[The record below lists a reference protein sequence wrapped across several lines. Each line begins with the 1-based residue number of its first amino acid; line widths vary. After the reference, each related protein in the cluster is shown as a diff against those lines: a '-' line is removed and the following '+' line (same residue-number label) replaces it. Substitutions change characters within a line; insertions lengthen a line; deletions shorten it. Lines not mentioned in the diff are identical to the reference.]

1 MGLNF
6 HIKNNN
12 LKANGEGF
20 VCDISDKYWK
30 NYLIKLNKIDEIS
43 EIETLMISRKIHRFI
58 VIKTIYVLED
68 YRNEGLG
75 KEILTKI
82 ITTLA
87 KTNSCFLLVAD
98 TTNSNKFNLIK
109 WYENIGFE
117 IPKSQKYAE
126 NPLMYYLL

>member
-43 EIETLMISRKIHRFI
+43 EIETLMLSRKIHRCI

-109 WYENIGFE
+109 WYENMGFE

-126 NPLMYYLL
+126 NPLMYYFL